1 MRVKGQLD
9 QVEIKALES
18 MVNGEDEIIFLVE
31 MKK

>member
-18 MVNGEDEIIFLVE
+18 MVNGEDEIIFWW
-31 MKK
+31 K